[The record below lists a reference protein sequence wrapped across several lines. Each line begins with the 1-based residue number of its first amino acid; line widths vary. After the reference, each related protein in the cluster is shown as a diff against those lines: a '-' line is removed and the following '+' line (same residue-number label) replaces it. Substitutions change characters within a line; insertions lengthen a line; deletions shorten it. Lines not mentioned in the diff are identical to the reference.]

1 MVPMTAPVLALLAAA
16 LCGAPTSNPSLAV
29 VVVRRASLAKAA
41 ADNVAVEVTAA
52 LQAAGVVVD
61 TPPSAVAQK
70 LKAANLPE
78 SETCEGAKLCVL
90 GMGGKLGVAALV
102 AIEAG
107 ALGKSVAIHLEAV
120 TIPEG
125 KRLAQH
131 DILAQQDSLRNLPGL
146 DGFAGK
152 VRTAL
157 STLTVAPPPPPVA
170 GGTEPAGTDK
180 PKASTGQVTVRETH
194 ARADD
199 NPKAVPPEAVAK
211 RAPEGKSHTAAW
223 VVGAGAV
230 GAGIAAAVLGIFAVA
245 TKDQLD
251 REMNTSRVPGT
262 TNHYTMDGT
271 RAHNLANQ
279 ANTMY
284 YASMGCLGGLG
295 ALGVVTVIVW

>member
-1 MVPMTAPVLALLAAA
+1 
-16 LCGAPTSNPSLAV
+16 
-29 VVVRRASLAKAA
+29 
-41 ADNVAVEVTAA
+41 
-52 LQAAGVVVD
+52 
-61 TPPSAVAQK
+61 VAQK

-131 DILAQQDSLRNLPGL
+131 DILVQQDSLRNLPGL

-170 GGTEPAGTDK
+170 GGPEPTGTDK
-180 PKASTGQVTVRETH
+180 PKASNPQVTVRETH

-199 NPKAVPPEAVAK
+199 NPKAVPPEAVTR
-211 RAPEGKSHTAAW
+211 RAPESKSHTAGYAL
-223 VVGAGAV
+223 VGGAV
-230 GAGIAAAVLGIFAVA
+230 AAGVAAAVLGIVSGLTRMDFEKTRVA
-245 TKDQLD
+245 GVPNAYKTNSKTVTDLD
-251 REMNTSRVPGT
+251 
-262 TNHYTMDGT
+262 
-271 RAHNLANQ
+271 
-279 ANTMY
+279 NTMTNTFW
-284 YASMGCLGGLG
+284 ASMGCAGGLVVLGG
-295 ALGVVTVIVW
+295 AAIIV